1 MGDIGLS
8 NRFEKNRGSVE
19 AFYSSYVESLK
30 NDEKLKELFPEII
43 ERLQEDLS
51 VEEIQELIIPI
62 EEYLKIEKYKKEL
75 FYNLSHDYNTLV
87 SDKVEENYKIG
98 KIEEIPL
105 CKKITLEVYEELKK
119 AYSDEVLYFENLY
132 WEEIKEYME
141 KYLYE
146 GRKYTFQNI
155 TEFAQFIDRIG
166 FYEGVMISDK
176 AFNLVNRALERYGVE
191 LYGNIVGTAK
201 SFSCEYS
208 DFLKFKNMIPDE
220 IAMLE
225 DVNSSED
232 EQCQA
237 VFSIKRKCG
246 NYLTIK
252 EGQYMI

>member
-1 MGDIGLS
+1 M
-8 NRFEKNRGSVE
+8 
-19 AFYSSYVESLK
+19 
-30 NDEKLKELFPEII
+30 
-43 ERLQEDLS
+43 
-51 VEEIQELIIPI
+51 
-62 EEYLKIEKYKKEL
+62 
-75 FYNLSHDYNTLV
+75 
-87 SDKVEENYKIG
+87 
-98 KIEEIPL
+98 

-166 FYEGVMISDK
+166 FYEGVMI
-176 AFNLVNRALERYGVE
+176 
-191 LYGNIVGTAK
+191 
-201 SFSCEYS
+201 
-208 DFLKFKNMIPDE
+208 PDE